1 MRKINIYKCYCGY
14 TTYDYLQLLQHYTKH
29 IEEQIEQLK
38 KEIEEDR
45 EKGLIQ
51 RKSVKDIIKEAL
63 GFERY
68 NKTR

>member
-1 MRKINIYKCYCGY
+1 MRKKINLYKCYCGY

-29 IEEQIEQLK
+29 IEEQIEEIK

-45 EKGLIQ
+45 EKGLIR

-63 GFERY
+63 GLA
-68 NKTR
+68 

>member
-1 MRKINIYKCYCGY
+1 MRKKINLYKCYCGF

-29 IEEQIEQLK
+29 LEEQIEELK

-51 RKSVKDIIKEAL
+51 TKSVKDIIKEAL
-63 GFERY
+63 GLA
-68 NKTR
+68 

>member
-1 MRKINIYKCYCGY
+1 MRKNINLYKCNCGY
-14 TTYDYLQLLQHYTKH
+14 TTYEYLQMLNHLTKH
-29 IEEQIEQLK
+29 IEQQIEEIK

-63 GFERY
+63 GL
-68 NKTR
+68 T

>member
-1 MRKINIYKCYCGY
+1 MRNKINLYKCYCGY
-14 TTYDYLQLLQHYTKH
+14 TTYDYLQLLQHYTEH
-29 IEEQIEQLK
+29 IEQQIEEIK

-63 GFERY
+63 GLA
-68 NKTR
+68 